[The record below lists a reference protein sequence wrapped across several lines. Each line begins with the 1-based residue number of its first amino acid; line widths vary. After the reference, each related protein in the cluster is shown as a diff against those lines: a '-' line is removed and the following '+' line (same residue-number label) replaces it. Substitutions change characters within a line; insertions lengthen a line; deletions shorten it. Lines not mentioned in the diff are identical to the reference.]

1 MIRTLLSILFVS
13 AVVLACSKKEA
24 PSDEWPGLDTYHMV
38 MAEAY
43 HPMRDSANLAPA
55 KANAEDLALEA
66 ENWEKGALP
75 DKVDNDEVKGL
86 LAQLKTDSRAFADQ
100 VKSNVPDSVLSSSL
114 ENLHEEF
121 HKIMEAWHGGGE
133 KHEH

>member
-1 MIRTLLSILFVS
+1 MKITFSILLICLV
-13 AVVLACSKKEA
+13 AVACSKKETA
-24 PSDEWPGLDTYHMV
+24 SDEWPGMDTYHMV

-55 KANAEDLALEA
+55 KANGEDLALEA
-66 ENWEKGALP
+66 ENWQAGELP
-75 DKVDNDEVKGL
+75 DKVNNDEVKEM

-100 VKSNVPDSVLSSSL
+100 VKANAADSVLSSSL
-114 ENLHEEF
+114 ENLHKEF
-121 HKIMEAWHGGGE
+121 HKITEAWHGGE

>member
-1 MIRTLLSILFVS
+1 MRITISILLSCIV
-13 AVVLACSKKEA
+13 AVACSKKETA
-24 PSDEWPGLDTYHMV
+24 SDEWPGMDTYHMV

-55 KANAEDLALEA
+55 KANAGDLALEA
-66 ENWEKGALP
+66 ENWQNGELP
-75 DKVDNDEVKGL
+75 DKVDNDEVKAM

-100 VKSNVPDSVLSSSL
+100 VKANAPDSVLSASL
-114 ENLHEEF
+114 ENLHAEF
-121 HKIMEAWHGGGE
+121 HKITEAWHGGG